1 MKRGNYI
8 DYIEIY
14 DRYIPHEQ
22 FRIMLYEET
31 VGHVHAIQQLYK
43 FLGVAHDFV
52 PNTLDQTFNE
62 MTDPLHESISPELNN
77 YLHEHFDESNV
88 HLTHRLNHSLSDW
101 KIS

>member
-1 MKRGNYI
+1 MCI
-8 DYIEIY
+8 
-14 DRYIPHEQ
+14 
-22 FRIMLYEET
+22 IMTLTLPCNLLFCHYLCLLSD
-31 VGHVHAIQQLYK
+31 GFFNLAL
-43 FLGVAHDFV
+43 